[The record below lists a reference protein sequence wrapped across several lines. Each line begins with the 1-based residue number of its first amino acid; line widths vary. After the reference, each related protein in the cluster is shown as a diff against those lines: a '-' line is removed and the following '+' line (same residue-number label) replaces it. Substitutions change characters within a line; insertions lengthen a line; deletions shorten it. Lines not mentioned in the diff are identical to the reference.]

1 MYNVHPLYSVLSPGE
16 EILWE
21 GRPCRNSPVIGRR
34 LLQQYIFF
42 LLMAASIP
50 GFLWYIG
57 EMPATV
63 AAAVFVAL
71 QLIITFGCGGDYL
84 LTRYH
89 LRNDLY
95 LVTDRRVMILV
106 PARQG
111 QGYVSRASRKLQD
124 VSVVSIVPEDGGF
137 ATLCIDP
144 QKSDPHRGDSFCLYY
159 LENGEAVADLI
170 RRN

>member
-1 MYNVHPLYSVLSPGE
+1 MYNAHPLHSVLSPGE
-16 EILWE
+16 VILWE
-21 GRPCRNSPVIGRR
+21 GRPCRKSPVIGQR
-34 LLQQYIFF
+34 LLQQYILY
-42 LLMAASIP
+42 LLMAVSIP
-50 GFLWYIG
+50 GFLWYTG
-57 EMPATV
+57 EMPVTV
-63 AAAVFVAL
+63 AAAFFALL
-71 QLIITFGCGGDYL
+71 QLIITLACCGDYL

-124 VSVVSIVPEDGGF
+124 VSVVSVVPEDGGF
-137 ATLCIDP
+137 VTLCIDP

-159 LENGEAVADLI
+159 LENSEAVSDLI